1 MFSLSCRETI
11 VQYNYSFKHY
21 VLLIN
26 ESPIMA
32 VIYLPSSVIVPLLE
46 PLLLAC
52 LWEEEREDSMLWTLG
67 DGEGD
72 GEGVRVGDVL
82 LEVDEV
88 PDGGLLLISVFCYS

>member
-52 LWEEEREDSMLWTLG
+52 LWQEEREDSMLWTLG

-72 GEGVRVGDVL
+72 GEGVSVGDVL

>member
-72 GEGVRVGDVL
+72 GEGVSVGDVL

-88 PDGGLLLISVFCYS
+88 PDGGLLFISVFCYR

>member
-1 MFSLSCRETI
+1 M
-11 VQYNYSFKHY
+11 
-21 VLLIN
+21 IN
-26 ESPIMA
+26 ESLVIA
-32 VIYLPSSVIVPLLE
+32 VIYSPSSIIVPLLE

-82 LEVDEV
+82 LDVDEV
-88 PDGGLLLISVFCYS
+88 PDGGLLVISVFCYS

>member
-72 GEGVRVGDVL
+72 GEGVSVGDVL

>member
-1 MFSLSCRETI
+1 
-11 VQYNYSFKHY
+11 
-21 VLLIN
+21 
-26 ESPIMA
+26 MA

-52 LWEEEREDSMLWTLG
+52 LWQEEREDSMLWTLG

-72 GEGVRVGDVL
+72 GEGVSVGDVL